1 MKFPVSAICLMA
13 TFIISCGK
21 SVNYIEDKSYQIDDK
36 NASRGQNERV
46 SSLIFHYTALPFE
59 ESLRVLT
66 AGAVSA
72 HWLVPE
78 NGNKIY
84 KLVDENK
91 RAFHAGISTWKSRTN
106 INDTSVGVEIV
117 NLGFVCSDGKTDCS
131 KEKRKWF
138 PYPEEQQ
145 TLIVELAK
153 DIQKRFQIDPLC
165 VVAHSD
171 LAVGRKSDPGPL
183 FPWKLLA
190 ENGVGSWVTEDEI
203 IKEIQNINTNISS
216 DISRL
221 LVQTRLYEFGY
232 EIKNLNVSDNFVL
245 DKMKKY
251 GYDSKKIKLSDLSAL
266 NELNNYGNLHTSN
279 DDIFDSNLTTQ
290 AIDAFLMHYLP
301 EEYLS
306 NTIPENKKILATLQ
320 ALLIK
325 YPNRAKIGCGF

>member
-1 MKFPVSAICLMA
+1 MKFPASAICIIA
-13 TFIISCGK
+13 TIIISCGK
-21 SVNYIEDKSYQIDDK
+21 STDYIVDKSYQIDDK
-36 NASRGQNERV
+36 NSSRGQNERA

-91 RAFHAGISTWKSRTN
+91 RAYHAGISTWKGRTN

-117 NLGFVCSDGKTDCS
+117 NLGFMCLDGNADCT

-171 LAVGRKSDPGPL
+171 IAVGRKSDPGPL

-190 ENGVGSWVTEDEI
+190 ENGVGSWVTENEI
-203 IKEIQNINTNISS
+203 IREIQNINKNIHS

-221 LVQTRLYEFGY
+221 LVQIRLYEFGY

-245 DKMKKY
+245 DKMKKNY
-251 GYDSKKIKLSDLSAL
+251 GYDAKKIQISDLSAL
-266 NELNNYGNLHTSN
+266 SEFNKYISDE
-279 DDIFDSNLTTQ
+279 DIFDPKLTDQ
-290 AIDAFLMHYLP
+290 AIDSFLMHYLP

-306 NTIPENKKILATLQ
+306 NKIPENKKILATLQ

-325 YPNRAKIGCGF
+325 YPNRARIGCGF